1 MKQQIVELV
10 RSISRGGWMFPVP
23 RPELRPLQI
32 SVSAAGDPLRRRQLV
47 GGPGRRGGRVTP
59 GSGL

>member
-10 RSISRGGWMFPVP
+10 RSISRGGWMFPVS

-32 SVSAAGDPLRRRQLV
+32 SVSVGGDPIRRQLV
-47 GGPGRRGGRVTP
+47 DGPRRLGGRVIT
-59 GSGL
+59 GSGW